1 MKASSSTKNSLGK
14 PIEKIVIFLV
24 VRLLGGKG
32 GGLRGGSNEYSVG
45 GSLRQDTIKISGF
58 CCGQNTK
65 YEPLRSRGRGGGVPG
80 PVAQLLK
87 KPLIFC
93 VCL

>member
-1 MKASSSTKNSLGK
+1 M
-14 PIEKIVIFLV
+14 
-24 VRLLGGKG
+24 
-32 GGLRGGSNEYSVG
+32 G

-65 YEPLRSRGRGGGVPG
+65 RGGGVHGRKKLTKYEPLRSGGGVPG

-93 VCL
+93 VCLT